1 MDNVPAEQSEQKL
14 YLDLVTGFNKLTVI
28 RQLALMVGLAA
39 SIAIA
44 LAAVL
49 WTSSPDYK
57 PVLSSITNYNADQ
70 IVQVLNSNNIPFK
83 IDQNSGALLVQSDY
97 YQQARMK
104 LAGSGI
110 VSDRTIGMEIMNKD
124 QGLGTSQFV
133 ETARYRLGLEG
144 ELSKTIASL
153 QSVKSARVHLAIP
166 KESVF
171 VRDTRKPSASVFL
184 ELYPGRRLDRSQV
197 DAIVNLVASSISELS
212 DKNVTVVDQ
221 RGTLLTEK
229 DPSSE
234 LTVAGKQ
241 FEYTRKVEDV
251 LLQRVNSILGPVV
264 GDGRFK
270 AEVSAD
276 VDFTASEQTAEQY
289 NPDLLAL
296 RSEQTL
302 KEKKSGNA
310 TNGGIPGALSNQ
322 PPGAVTA
329 PETTSQNGAP
339 IGGQAS
345 TTTTANNG
353 QSKEETTRNF
363 ELDRSISYTKHQQG
377 TIRRLS
383 VAVVVDDI
391 VSIDPNTQAVK
402 HTPWSNQELGRLTL
416 LVRDAV
422 GYDASRGDSVSVIN
436 SPFATPEP
444 QAPPAAIPFYKQEW
458 FLNLLKPSLVGLFVL
473 VLLLVVVRPILKT
486 LSEQNKIA
494 VAEDTEA
501 AIFSDETDEIS
512 DDQVSLVSAEDVMVP
527 GSPEKIERQINAIR
541 GLIAEEPERVA
552 QVVKQWVTEG

>member
-1 MDNVPAEQSEQKL
+1 MDNVPAERSEQKL
-14 YLDLVTGFNKLTVI
+14 YMELLTGFNKLTVI

-49 WTSSPDYK
+49 WTSDPEYK
-57 PVLSSITNYNADQ
+57 PVLSSITDYNADQ
-70 IVQVLNSNNIPFK
+70 IVEILNVNNIPFK
-83 IDQNSGALLVQSDY
+83 LDENTGALLVEGEFY
-97 YQQARMK
+97 HQARLK

-110 VSDRTIGMEIMNKD
+110 VSDNIVGLEIMD
-124 QGLGTSQFV
+124 QDQSLGTSQFV
-133 ETARYRLGLEG
+133 ETTRYRRGLEG
-144 ELSKTIASL
+144 ELSRTITSL

-197 DAIVNLVASSISELS
+197 DAIVNLVASSISQLS
-212 DKNVTVVDQ
+212 DKDVTVVDQ

-229 DPSSE
+229 DTNSE
-234 LTVAGKQ
+234 LSIAGKQ
-241 FEYTRKVEDV
+241 FEYTRRVEDV
-251 LLQRVNSILGPVV
+251 LLSRVNNILSPVV
-264 GDGRFK
+264 GGGRFK

-276 VDFTASEQTAEQY
+276 IDFTAVEQTDEQY

-302 KEKKSGNA
+302 RERRSANAANSGV
-310 TNGGIPGALSNQ
+310 PGSLTNQ
-322 PPGAVTA
+322 PPGAVTI
-329 PETTSQNGAP
+329 PEAVDENGAP
-339 IGGQAS
+339 IGSNNANG
-345 TTTTANNG
+345 NNG
-353 QSKEETTRNF
+353 QSREETTRNF
-363 ELDRSISYTKHQQG
+363 ELDRSISYTKRQQG
-377 TIRRLS
+377 TVRRLS

-391 VSIDPNTQAVK
+391 ASIDPESAAIVR
-402 HTPWSNQELGRLTL
+402 TPWSDEELSRLTL

-422 GYDASRGDSVSVIN
+422 GYDPSRGDSVSVIN
-436 SPFATPEP
+436 SPFAAPEP
-444 QAPPAAIPFYKQEW
+444 PEEIEPLPFYQQSW
-458 FLNLLKPSLVGLFVL
+458 FLDLLQPVLVGMFI
-473 VLLLVVVRPILKT
+473 LLLLLMVVRPILKT
-486 LSEQNKIA
+486 LGEQNKIA

-501 AIFSDETDEIS
+501 AIFADETDEIS

-527 GSPEKIERQINAIR
+527 GSPEKIERQLNAIR

-552 QVVKQWVTEG
+552 QVVKQWVMEG

>member
-49 WTSSPDYK
+49 WTSGPDYK
-57 PVLSSITNYNADQ
+57 PVLSSITNYSADQ
-70 IVQVLNSNNIPFK
+70 IVEVLNTNNIPFK
-83 IDQNSGALLVQSDY
+83 IDQNTGALLVESDY
-97 YQQARMK
+97 YQQARLK

-110 VSDRTIGMEIMNKD
+110 VSDQTVGMEILDKD

-133 ETARYRLGLEG
+133 ESARYRRGLEG
-144 ELSKTIASL
+144 ELSKTISSL

-197 DAIVNLVASSISELS
+197 DAIVNLVASSISQLTE
-212 DKNVTVVDQ
+212 KNVTVVDQ

-229 DPSSE
+229 DPSSQ
-234 LTVAGKQ
+234 LSVAGKQ
-241 FEYTRKVEDV
+241 FDYTRRVEDV

-276 VDFTASEQTAEQY
+276 VDFTAVEKTAEQY

-302 KEKKSGNA
+302 KEKKGAGA

-329 PETTSQNGAP
+329 PEAVDENGAP
-339 IGGQAS
+339 IGAS
-345 TTTTANNG
+345 SSNNASNG
-353 QSKEETTRNF
+353 QSREETTRNF
-363 ELDRSISYTKHQQG
+363 ELDRSISYTKNQQG
-377 TIRRLS
+377 TIHRLS
-383 VAVVVDDI
+383 VAVVVDDL
-391 VSIDPNTQAVK
+391 VSINPNTNAVER
-402 HTPWSNQELGRLTL
+402 TPWSDEELGRLTL

-422 GYDASRGDSVSVIN
+422 GYNPSRGDSVSVIN
-436 SPFATPEP
+436 SPFALPEP
-444 QAPPAAIPFYKQEW
+444 EAPAEVVPFYKETW

-473 VLLLVVVRPILKT
+473 ILLLIVVRPILKT

-552 QVVKQWVTEG
+552 QVVKQWVMEG

>member
-49 WTSSPDYK
+49 WTSGPDYK

-70 IVQVLNSNNIPFK
+70 IVEVLNTNSIPFK
-83 IDQNSGALLVQSDY
+83 IDQNSGALLVESDY
-97 YQQARMK
+97 YQQARLK

-110 VSDRTIGMEIMNKD
+110 VSDNTIGMEILDKD

-133 ETARYRLGLEG
+133 EGARYRRGLEG
-144 ELSKTIASL
+144 ELSKTISSL

-184 ELYPGRRLDRSQV
+184 ELYPGRRLDSSQV
-197 DAIVNLVASSISELS
+197 DAIVNLVASSISQLS

-229 DPSSE
+229 DSSSE
-234 LTVAGKQ
+234 LSIAGKQ
-241 FEYTRKVEDV
+241 FDYTRKVEDV
-251 LLQRVNSILGPVV
+251 LLHRVNSILGPVV
-264 GDGRFK
+264 GNGRFK
-270 AEVSAD
+270 AEVSAN
-276 VDFTASEQTAEQY
+276 VDFTAVEQTAEQY

-302 KEKKSGNA
+302 KENKGAGSA
-310 TNGGIPGALSNQ
+310 NGGIPGALSNQ

-329 PETTSQNGAP
+329 PEAVDENGAQ
-339 IGGQAS
+339 IGS
-345 TTTTANNG
+345 TNNRSANG
-353 QSKEETTRNF
+353 QSREETTRNF

-377 TIRRLS
+377 KINRLS
-383 VAVVVDDI
+383 VAVVVDDLASVNPETNAI
-391 VSIDPNTQAVK
+391 ER
-402 HTPWSNQELGRLTL
+402 TPWSDEELGRLTL

-422 GYDASRGDSVSVIN
+422 GYSASRGDSVSVIN
-436 SPFATPEP
+436 SPFALPEP
-444 QAPPAAIPFYKQEW
+444 EAPEEVIPFYKQDW
-458 FLNLLKPSLVGLFVL
+458 FLNLLKPSLVGIFVL
-473 VLLLVVVRPILKT
+473 VLLLIVVRPILKT

-552 QVVKQWVTEG
+552 QVVKQWVMEG

>member
-1 MDNVPAEQSEQKL
+1 MNNVPAEQSEQKL

-49 WTSSPDYK
+49 WTSGPDYK

-70 IVQVLNSNNIPFK
+70 IVEVLNTNSIPFK
-83 IDQNSGALLVQSDY
+83 IDQNSGALLVESDY
-97 YQQARMK
+97 YQQARLK

-110 VSDRTIGMEIMNKD
+110 VSDNTIGMEILDKD

-133 ETARYRLGLEG
+133 EGARYRRGLEG
-144 ELSKTIASL
+144 ELSKTISSL

-184 ELYPGRRLDRSQV
+184 ELYPGRRLDSSQV
-197 DAIVNLVASSISELS
+197 DAIVNLVASSISQLS

-229 DPSSE
+229 DSSSE
-234 LTVAGKQ
+234 LSIAGKQ
-241 FEYTRKVEDV
+241 FDYTRKVEDV
-251 LLQRVNSILGPVV
+251 LLHRVNSILGPVV
-264 GDGRFK
+264 GNGRFK
-270 AEVSAD
+270 AEVSAN
-276 VDFTASEQTAEQY
+276 VDFTAVEQTAEQY

-302 KEKKSGNA
+302 KENKGAGSV
-310 TNGGIPGALSNQ
+310 NGGIPGALSNQ

-329 PETTSQNGAP
+329 PEAVDENGAQ
-339 IGGQAS
+339 IGSANNR
-345 TTTTANNG
+345 TANA
-353 QSKEETTRNF
+353 QSREETTRNF

-377 TIRRLS
+377 KINRLS
-383 VAVVVDDI
+383 VAVVVDDLASVNPETNAI
-391 VSIDPNTQAVK
+391 ER
-402 HTPWSNQELGRLTL
+402 TPWSDEELGRLTL

-422 GYDASRGDSVSVIN
+422 GYSASRGDSVSVIN
-436 SPFATPEP
+436 SPFALPEP
-444 QAPPAAIPFYKQEW
+444 EAPEEVIPFYKQDW
-458 FLNLLKPSLVGLFVL
+458 FLNLLKPSLVGIFVL
-473 VLLLVVVRPILKT
+473 VLLLIVVRPILKT

-552 QVVKQWVTEG
+552 QVVKQWVMEG

>member
-1 MDNVPAEQSEQKL
+1 MDNVPAERSEQKL
-14 YLDLVTGFNKLTVI
+14 YMELLTGFNKLTVI

-49 WTSSPDYK
+49 WTSDPEYK
-57 PVLSSITNYNADQ
+57 PVLSSITDYNADQ
-70 IVQVLNSNNIPFK
+70 IVEILNVNNIPFK
-83 IDQNSGALLVQSDY
+83 LDENTGALLVEGEFY
-97 YQQARMK
+97 HQARLK

-110 VSDRTIGMEIMNKD
+110 VSDNIVGLEIMD
-124 QGLGTSQFV
+124 QDQSLGTSQFV
-133 ETARYRLGLEG
+133 ETTRYRRGLEG
-144 ELSKTIASL
+144 ELSRTITSL

-197 DAIVNLVASSISELS
+197 DAIVNLVASSISQLS
-212 DKNVTVVDQ
+212 DKDVTVVDQ

-229 DPSSE
+229 DTNSE
-234 LTVAGKQ
+234 LSIAGKQ
-241 FEYTRKVEDV
+241 FEYTRRVEDV
-251 LLQRVNSILGPVV
+251 LLSRVNNILSPVV
-264 GDGRFK
+264 GGGRFK

-276 VDFTASEQTAEQY
+276 IDFTAVEQTDEQY

-302 KEKKSGNA
+302 RERRSANAANSGV
-310 TNGGIPGALSNQ
+310 PGSLTNQ
-322 PPGAVTA
+322 PPGAVTI
-329 PETTSQNGAP
+329 PEAVDENGAP
-339 IGGQAS
+339 IGSNNTNG
-345 TTTTANNG
+345 NNG
-353 QSKEETTRNF
+353 QSREETTRNF
-363 ELDRSISYTKHQQG
+363 ELDRSISYTKRQQG
-377 TIRRLS
+377 TVRRLS

-391 VSIDPNTQAVK
+391 ASIDPESAAIVR
-402 HTPWSNQELGRLTL
+402 TPWSDEELSRLTL

-422 GYDASRGDSVSVIN
+422 GYDPSRGDSVSVIN
-436 SPFATPEP
+436 SPFAVPEP
-444 QAPPAAIPFYKQEW
+444 PEEIEPVPFYQQSW
-458 FLNLLKPSLVGLFVL
+458 FLDLLQPVLVGMFI
-473 VLLLVVVRPILKT
+473 LLLLLMVVRPILKT
-486 LSEQNKIA
+486 LGEQNKIA

-501 AIFSDETDEIS
+501 AIFADETDEIS

-527 GSPEKIERQINAIR
+527 GSPEKIERQLNAIR

-552 QVVKQWVTEG
+552 QVVKQWVMEG

>member
-1 MDNVPAEQSEQKL
+1 MEL
-14 YLDLVTGFNKLTVI
+14 LTGFNKLTVI

-49 WTSSPDYK
+49 WTSGPEYK
-57 PVLSSITNYNADQ
+57 PVLSSITDYNADQ
-70 IVQVLNSNNIPFK
+70 IVEILSVNNIPFK
-83 IDQNSGALLVQSDY
+83 LDENTGALLVEGEFY
-97 YQQARMK
+97 HQARLK

-110 VSDRTIGMEIMNKD
+110 VSDNIVGLEIMD
-124 QGLGTSQFV
+124 QDQSLGTSQFV
-133 ETARYRLGLEG
+133 ETTRYRRGLEG
-144 ELSKTIASL
+144 ELSRTITSL

-197 DAIVNLVASSISELS
+197 DAIVNLVASSISQLS
-212 DKNVTVVDQ
+212 DKDVTVVDQ

-229 DPSSE
+229 DTNSE
-234 LTVAGKQ
+234 LSIAGKQ
-241 FEYTRKVEDV
+241 FEYTRRVEDV
-251 LLQRVNSILGPVV
+251 LLSRVNNILSPVV
-264 GDGRFK
+264 GGGRFK

-276 VDFTASEQTAEQY
+276 IDFTAVEQTDEQY

-302 KEKKSGNA
+302 RERRSANAANSGV
-310 TNGGIPGALSNQ
+310 PGSLTNQ
-322 PPGAVTA
+322 PPGAVTI
-329 PETTSQNGAP
+329 PEAVDENGAP
-339 IGGQAS
+339 IGSNNANG
-345 TTTTANNG
+345 NNG
-353 QSKEETTRNF
+353 QSREETTRNF
-363 ELDRSISYTKHQQG
+363 ELDRSISYTKRQQG
-377 TIRRLS
+377 TVRRLS

-391 VSIDPNTQAVK
+391 ASIDPESAAIVR
-402 HTPWSNQELGRLTL
+402 TPWSDEELSRLTL

-422 GYDASRGDSVSVIN
+422 GYDPSRGDSVSVIN
-436 SPFATPEP
+436 SPFAVPEP
-444 QAPPAAIPFYKQEW
+444 PEEIEPVPFYQQSW
-458 FLNLLKPSLVGLFVL
+458 FLDLLQPVLVGMFI
-473 VLLLVVVRPILKT
+473 LLLLLMVVRPILKT
-486 LSEQNKIA
+486 LGEQNKIA

-501 AIFSDETDEIS
+501 AIFADETDEIS

-527 GSPEKIERQINAIR
+527 GSPEKIERQLNAIR

-552 QVVKQWVTEG
+552 QVVKQWVMEG

>member
-1 MDNVPAEQSEQKL
+1 MDNVPAERSEQKL
-14 YLDLVTGFNKLTVI
+14 YMELLTGFNKLTVI

-49 WTSSPDYK
+49 WTSDPEYK
-57 PVLSSITNYNADQ
+57 PVLSSITDYNADQ
-70 IVQVLNSNNIPFK
+70 IVEILNVNNIPFK
-83 IDQNSGALLVQSDY
+83 LDENTGALLVEGEFY
-97 YQQARMK
+97 HQARLK

-110 VSDRTIGMEIMNKD
+110 VSDNIVGLEIMD
-124 QGLGTSQFV
+124 QDQSLGTSQFV
-133 ETARYRLGLEG
+133 ETTRYRRGLEG
-144 ELSKTIASL
+144 ELSRTITSL

-197 DAIVNLVASSISELS
+197 DAIVNLVASSISQLS
-212 DKNVTVVDQ
+212 DKDVTVVDQ

-229 DPSSE
+229 DTNSE
-234 LTVAGKQ
+234 LSIAGKQ
-241 FEYTRKVEDV
+241 FEYTRRVEDV
-251 LLQRVNSILGPVV
+251 LLSRVNNILSPVV
-264 GDGRFK
+264 GGGRFK

-276 VDFTASEQTAEQY
+276 IDFTAVEQTDEQY

-302 KEKKSGNA
+302 RERRSANAANSGV
-310 TNGGIPGALSNQ
+310 PGSLTNQ
-322 PPGAVTA
+322 PPGAVTI
-329 PETTSQNGAP
+329 PEAVDENGAP
-339 IGGQAS
+339 IGSNNTNG
-345 TTTTANNG
+345 NG
-353 QSKEETTRNF
+353 QSREETTRNF
-363 ELDRSISYTKHQQG
+363 ELDRSISYTKRQQG
-377 TIRRLS
+377 TVRRLS

-391 VSIDPNTQAVK
+391 ASFDPDSAAIVR
-402 HTPWSNQELGRLTL
+402 TPWSDEELSRLTL

-422 GYDASRGDSVSVIN
+422 GYDPSRGDSVSVIN
-436 SPFATPEP
+436 SPFAAPEP
-444 QAPPAAIPFYKQEW
+444 PEEIEPVPFYQQSW
-458 FLNLLKPSLVGLFVL
+458 FLDLLQPVLVGMFI
-473 VLLLVVVRPILKT
+473 LLLLLMVVRPILKT
-486 LSEQNKIA
+486 LGEQNKIA

-501 AIFSDETDEIS
+501 AIFADETDEIS

-527 GSPEKIERQINAIR
+527 GSPEKIERQLNAIR

-552 QVVKQWVTEG
+552 QVVKQWVMEG

>member
-1 MDNVPAEQSEQKL
+1 MDNVPAERSEQKL
-14 YLDLVTGFNKLTVI
+14 YMELLTGFNKLTVI

-49 WTSSPDYK
+49 WTSGPEYK
-57 PVLSSITNYNADQ
+57 PVLSSITDYNADQ
-70 IVQVLNSNNIPFK
+70 IVEILSVNNIPFK
-83 IDQNSGALLVQSDY
+83 LDENTGALLVEGEFY
-97 YQQARMK
+97 HQARLK

-110 VSDRTIGMEIMNKD
+110 VSDNIVGLEIMD
-124 QGLGTSQFV
+124 QDQSLGTSQFV
-133 ETARYRLGLEG
+133 ETTRYRRGLEG
-144 ELSKTIASL
+144 ELSRTITSL

-197 DAIVNLVASSISELS
+197 DAIVNLVASSISQLS
-212 DKNVTVVDQ
+212 DKDVTVVDQ

-229 DPSSE
+229 DTNSE
-234 LTVAGKQ
+234 LSIAGKQ
-241 FEYTRKVEDV
+241 FEYTRRVEDV
-251 LLQRVNSILGPVV
+251 LLSRVNNILSPVV
-264 GDGRFK
+264 GGGRFK

-276 VDFTASEQTAEQY
+276 IDFTAVEQTDEQY

-302 KEKKSGNA
+302 RERRSANAANSGV
-310 TNGGIPGALSNQ
+310 PGSLTNQ
-322 PPGAVTA
+322 PPGAVTI
-329 PETTSQNGAP
+329 PEAVDENGAP
-339 IGGQAS
+339 IGSNNTNG
-345 TTTTANNG
+345 NNG
-353 QSKEETTRNF
+353 QSREETTRNF
-363 ELDRSISYTKHQQG
+363 ELDRSISYTKRQQG
-377 TIRRLS
+377 TVRRLS

-391 VSIDPNTQAVK
+391 ASIDPESAAIVR
-402 HTPWSNQELGRLTL
+402 TPWSDEELSRLTL

-422 GYDASRGDSVSVIN
+422 GYDPSRGDSVSVIN
-436 SPFATPEP
+436 SPFAVPEP
-444 QAPPAAIPFYKQEW
+444 PEEIEPVPFYQQSW
-458 FLNLLKPSLVGLFVL
+458 FLDLLQPVLVGMFI
-473 VLLLVVVRPILKT
+473 LLLLLMVVRPILKT
-486 LSEQNKIA
+486 LGEQNKIA

-501 AIFSDETDEIS
+501 AIFADETDEIS

-527 GSPEKIERQINAIR
+527 GSPEKIERQLNAIR

-552 QVVKQWVTEG
+552 QVVKQWVMEG

>member
-1 MDNVPAEQSEQKL
+1 MDNVPAEQSERKL
-14 YLDLVTGFNKLTVI
+14 YLELVTGFNKLTVI

-39 SIAIA
+39 SIAIG

-49 WTSSPDYK
+49 WSNGPDYK
-57 PVLSSITNYNADQ
+57 PVLSSITDYNADQ
-70 IVQVLNSNNIPFK
+70 IVEILSVNNIPFK
-83 IDQNSGALLVQSDY
+83 LDENTGALLVEGDY
-97 YQQARMK
+97 YHQARLK

-110 VSDRTIGMEIMNKD
+110 VSDNIVGLEIMDQD

-133 ETARYRLGLEG
+133 ETTRYRRGLEG
-144 ELSKTIASL
+144 ELSRTISSL
-153 QSVKSARVHLAIP
+153 QSIKSARVHLAIP

-197 DAIVNLVASSISELS
+197 DAIVNLVASSISQLS
-212 DKNVTVVDQ
+212 DKDVTVVDQ

-229 DPSSE
+229 DSNSE
-234 LTVAGKQ
+234 LSVAGKQ
-241 FEYTRKVEDV
+241 FDYTRKVEDV
-251 LLQRVNSILGPVV
+251 LLQRVNNILGPVV
-264 GDGRFK
+264 GQGRFK

-276 VDFTASEQTAEQY
+276 VDFTAIEKTDEQY

-302 KEKKSGNA
+302 KENRSAGVSA
-310 TNGGIPGALSNQ
+310 SGIPGALTNQ

-329 PETTSQNGAP
+329 PEAVDENGAP
-339 IGGQAS
+339 IGGNSAG
-345 TTTTANNG
+345 ANG
-353 QSKEETTRNF
+353 QSREETTRNF
-363 ELDRSISYTKHQQG
+363 ELDRSISYTKRQQG

-383 VAVVVDDI
+383 VAVVVDDLASLDADTST
-391 VSIDPNTQAVK
+391 VVR
-402 HTPWSNQELGRLTL
+402 TPWSDDELGRLTL

-422 GYDASRGDSVSVIN
+422 GYDPSRGDSVSVIN
-436 SPFATPEP
+436 SPFALPDPEEP
-444 QAPPAAIPFYKQEW
+444 IVEPPFYKQTW
-458 FLNLLKPSLVGLFVL
+458 FLNLLQPTLVGLFVL
-473 VLLLVVVRPILKT
+473 ILLLIVVRPILKT

-512 DDQVSLVSAEDVMVP
+512 DDQVSLVSAEDILVP
-527 GSPEKIERQINAIR
+527 GSPEKIDRQLNAIR

-552 QVVKQWVTEG
+552 QVVKQWVMEG

>member
-1 MDNVPAEQSEQKL
+1 MDNVPAERSEQKL
-14 YLDLVTGFNKLTVI
+14 YLELLTGFNKLTVI

-49 WTSSPDYK
+49 WTSGPDYK
-57 PVLSSITNYNADQ
+57 PVLSSITDYNADQ
-70 IVQVLNSNNIPFK
+70 IVEVLNVNNIPFK
-83 IDQNSGALLVQSDY
+83 LDENTGALLVEAEHY
-97 YQQARMK
+97 HQARLK

-110 VSDRTIGMEIMNKD
+110 VSDNIVGLEIMD
-124 QGLGTSQFV
+124 QDQSLGTSQFV
-133 ETARYRLGLEG
+133 ETTRYRRGLEG
-144 ELSKTIASL
+144 ELSRTITSL

-197 DAIVNLVASSISELS
+197 EAIVNLVASSISQLS
-212 DKNVTVVDQ
+212 DKDVTVVDQ

-229 DPSSE
+229 DSNSE
-234 LTVAGKQ
+234 LSIAGKQ
-241 FEYTRKVEDV
+241 FEYTRRVEDV
-251 LLQRVNSILGPVV
+251 MLQRVNNILSPVV
-264 GDGRFK
+264 GGGRFK

-276 VDFTASEQTAEQY
+276 IDFTAVEQTDEQY

-302 KEKKSGNA
+302 RERRSAAGGNSGV
-310 TNGGIPGALSNQ
+310 PGALTNQ
-322 PPGAVTA
+322 PPGAVTI
-329 PETTSQNGAP
+329 PEAADENGAA
-339 IGGQAS
+339 IGGGGSGA
-345 TTTTANNG
+345 NG
-353 QSKEETTRNF
+353 QSREETTRNF
-363 ELDRSISYTKHQQG
+363 ELDRSISYTKRQQG
-377 TIRRLS
+377 TVRRLS

-391 VSIDPNTQAVK
+391 VSIDPESANIVR
-402 HTPWSNQELGRLTL
+402 TPWSDEELSRLTL

-422 GYDASRGDSVSVIN
+422 GYDPSRGDSVSVIN
-436 SPFATPEP
+436 SPFAVPEP
-444 QAPPAAIPFYKQEW
+444 PEEPEAVPFYKQSW
-458 FLNLLKPSLVGLFVL
+458 FLDLLQPVLVGMFI
-473 VLLLVVVRPILKT
+473 LLLLLMVVRPILKT
-486 LSEQNKIA
+486 LGEQNKIA

-501 AIFSDETDEIS
+501 AIFADETDEIS

-527 GSPEKIERQINAIR
+527 GSPEKIERQLNAIR

-552 QVVKQWVTEG
+552 QVVKQWVMEG

>member
-1 MDNVPAEQSEQKL
+1 MDNVPAERSEQKL
-14 YLDLVTGFNKLTVI
+14 YMELLTGFNKLTVI

-49 WTSSPDYK
+49 WTSGPEYK
-57 PVLSSITNYNADQ
+57 PVLSSITDYNADQ
-70 IVQVLNSNNIPFK
+70 IVEILNVNNIPFK
-83 IDQNSGALLVQSDY
+83 LDENTGALLVEGEFY
-97 YQQARMK
+97 HQARLK

-110 VSDRTIGMEIMNKD
+110 VSDNIVGLEIMD
-124 QGLGTSQFV
+124 QDQSLGTSQFV
-133 ETARYRLGLEG
+133 ETTRYRRGLEG
-144 ELSKTIASL
+144 ELSRTITSL

-197 DAIVNLVASSISELS
+197 DAIVNLVASSISQLS
-212 DKNVTVVDQ
+212 DKDVTVVDQ

-229 DPSSE
+229 DTNSE
-234 LTVAGKQ
+234 LSIAGKQ
-241 FEYTRKVEDV
+241 FEYTRRVEDV
-251 LLQRVNSILGPVV
+251 LLSRVNNILSPVV
-264 GDGRFK
+264 GGGRFK

-276 VDFTASEQTAEQY
+276 IDFTAVEQTDEQY

-302 KEKKSGNA
+302 RERRSANAANSGV
-310 TNGGIPGALSNQ
+310 PGSLTNQ
-322 PPGAVTA
+322 PPGAVTI
-329 PETTSQNGAP
+329 PEAVDENGAP
-339 IGGQAS
+339 IGSNNANG
-345 TTTTANNG
+345 NNG
-353 QSKEETTRNF
+353 QSREETTRNF
-363 ELDRSISYTKHQQG
+363 ELDRSISYTKRQQG
-377 TIRRLS
+377 TVRRLS

-391 VSIDPNTQAVK
+391 ASIDPESAAIVR
-402 HTPWSNQELGRLTL
+402 TPWSDEELSRLTL

-422 GYDASRGDSVSVIN
+422 GYDPSRGDSVSVIN
-436 SPFATPEP
+436 SPFAAPEP
-444 QAPPAAIPFYKQEW
+444 PEEIEPLPFYQQSW
-458 FLNLLKPSLVGLFVL
+458 FLDLLQPVLVGMFI
-473 VLLLVVVRPILKT
+473 LLLLLMVVRPILKT
-486 LSEQNKIA
+486 LGEQNKIA

-501 AIFSDETDEIS
+501 AIFADETDEIS

-527 GSPEKIERQINAIR
+527 GSPEKIERQLNAIR

-552 QVVKQWVTEG
+552 QVVKQWVMEG